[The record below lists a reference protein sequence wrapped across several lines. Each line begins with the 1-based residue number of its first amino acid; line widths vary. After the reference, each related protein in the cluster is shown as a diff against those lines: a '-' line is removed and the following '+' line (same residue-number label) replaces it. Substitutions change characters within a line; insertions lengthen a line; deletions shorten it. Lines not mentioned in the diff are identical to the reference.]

1 MLIPKEK
8 INQAKELYGEQA
20 MLDIVS
26 YFGLEDSYN
35 EKDKS
40 CSCPWHRDKTPSF
53 IWNPKNN
60 SAHCFSCNRN
70 FGIIDLYLAQ
80 GMSYLEAVEKLFN
93 NVKFE
98 YNFNNKN
105 IQDSSYRYPKH
116 EHSDRTNVEKYM
128 GLRKISKKTL
138 DYADVQSDCHGNVV
152 FHYYNANDT
161 LMTVKYRLG
170 HKFDKEKDKS
180 KCWAQSNAD
189 FTPLL
194 FNMNRIDPS
203 KPLVITE
210 GECMKGDTEILT
222 PEGWI
227 RLDEYNNQQVMQVD
241 SNMSG
246 SFVTP
251 LAYVKKQYSGNMVCV
266 RKGGNYTFEATENH
280 NMVYIKSNKE
290 IIKRK
295 ACEMP
300 KSIGSAYIPTAI
312 NYNGK
317 GISLS
322 NDQIA
327 LYLAVSADCTIDIR
341 KGCRY
346 SRFGVK
352 KNRKYNRIKNLLDRL
367 EIKYFDNP
375 NAANG
380 YKYIGFRTPNWIES
394 KELPVN
400 WIYDAT
406 LEQRK
411 FILDEMVY
419 WDGNRVPNRNQVEY
433 STKLYSNA
441 ILIQTIAHT
450 CGYMST
456 IIKRKNL
463 HGEWYKVSILFNKHG
478 VSFQNGFDKEYY
490 YEGMV
495 YCVTVPTG
503 MILIRQEGH
512 VSVTGNCDTLSII
525 ESGYSNVVSTP
536 NGCGNTKWVEYNWD
550 WLEQFD
556 KIILWY
562 DSDEPGIKGRNEVLY
577 RLGTWRTYYI
587 EIPPT
592 ETTENGGRI
601 KDANELLYFKGK
613 EKVLEYINK
622 PFEIPVQ
629 NVMDLSKAEDF
640 DIEHTEGLYTGIK
653 ELDDKIYKLT
663 FGTLNIITGR
673 AGCVDCDTEYFNGT
687 QWKRIADYTKG
698 DRVLQ
703 YNMDG
708 TASLVNPIQ
717 YHKYQ
722 ESNLWHLK
730 TKYGLDMCVSDEHN
744 MCYITSKGNICIKSF
759 KDFKFVHDR
768 SINGHQGK
776 FITSFSYSGD
786 GINLSDNEI
795 KLMLAVVCDGTFDK
809 KIQSNRCRVQ
819 LKKDRKKIELEKIL
833 NDLKIKYSKNNGVDN
848 YSCYVFKAP
857 LRTKEFTEEW
867 YNCNHHQLS
876 IIVNNIYKWDG
887 SSEGT
892 SWRYFTTNK
901 KNADFIQFAASACG
915 YKATVNIEDRRGRIK
930 LLNDKKYI
938 TKSIDYTI
946 HATKRNLV
954 GIGVRGRYNKK
965 TEITSYKTLDGYKY
979 CFTVPSH
986 MWIMR
991 RNGKICVTGNSG
1003 KSCFVNQV
1011 ALCQALQQGY
1021 DTFVFSGELPAPI
1034 LRNWIETTMIGR
1046 DNITMKDGHIRIFDS
1061 AKRKQM
1067 QNWYS
1072 GRILVYDNDRDS
1084 TANSILNKM
1093 EELARKCGTKVFLI
1107 DNLMMVDLECNEEG
1121 RLQAEKNF
1129 IGKLINFAKKYNV
1142 LVFLVA
1148 HPRKTKEAGGRL
1160 TQEDIA
1166 GSGNIVNLAHMVF
1179 SVHRYTEKEK
1189 QGETNMKGDFIK
1201 GKEPVEYDI
1210 SIEVLKNRITG
1221 VLPTVDMYFDYNSY
1235 RFYRTPSEL
1244 WFRYNWNKDTSPL
1257 RTDDPNI
1264 HKIEEKSSPF

>member
-70 FGIIDLYLAQ
+70 FGIIDLYLTQ

-128 GLRKISKKTL
+128 ELRKISKKTL
-138 DYADVQSDCHGNVV
+138 DYADVQSDYHGNVV

-189 FTPLL
+189 FSPLL

-203 KPLVITE
+203 KPLAIVE
-210 GECMKGDTEILT
+210 GET
-222 PEGWI
+222 
-227 RLDEYNNQQVMQVD
+227 
-241 SNMSG
+241 
-246 SFVTP
+246 
-251 LAYVKKQYSGNMVCV
+251 
-266 RKGGNYTFEATENH
+266 
-280 NMVYIKSNKE
+280 
-290 IIKRK
+290 
-295 ACEMP
+295 
-300 KSIGSAYIPTAI
+300 
-312 NYNGK
+312 
-317 GISLS
+317 
-322 NDQIA
+322 
-327 LYLAVSADCTIDIR
+327 
-341 KGCRY
+341 
-346 SRFGVK
+346 
-352 KNRKYNRIKNLLDRL
+352 
-367 EIKYFDNP
+367 
-375 NAANG
+375 
-380 YKYIGFRTPNWIES
+380 
-394 KELPVN
+394 
-400 WIYDAT
+400 DA
-406 LEQRK
+406 
-411 FILDEMVY
+411 
-419 WDGNRVPNRNQVEY
+419 
-433 STKLYSNA
+433 
-441 ILIQTIAHT
+441 
-450 CGYMST
+450 
-456 IIKRKNL
+456 
-463 HGEWYKVSILFNKHG
+463 
-478 VSFQNGFDKEYY
+478 
-490 YEGMV
+490 
-495 YCVTVPTG
+495 
-503 MILIRQEGH
+503 
-512 VSVTGNCDTLSII
+512 LSII
-525 ESGYSNVVSTP
+525 EAGYPNVVSIP
-536 NGCGNTKWVEYNWD
+536 NGCANTKWIEYNWE

-577 RLGTWRTYYI
+577 RLGTWRTYYV
-587 EIPPT
+587 EIPST
-592 ETTENGGRI
+592 ETTENGNRI

-673 AGCVDCDTEYFNGT
+673 AG
-687 QWKRIADYTKG
+687 
-698 DRVLQ
+698 
-703 YNMDG
+703 
-708 TASLVNPIQ
+708 
-717 YHKYQ
+717 
-722 ESNLWHLK
+722 
-730 TKYGLDMCVSDEHN
+730 
-744 MCYITSKGNICIKSF
+744 
-759 KDFKFVHDR
+759 
-768 SINGHQGK
+768 
-776 FITSFSYSGD
+776 
-786 GINLSDNEI
+786 
-795 KLMLAVVCDGTFDK
+795 
-809 KIQSNRCRVQ
+809 
-819 LKKDRKKIELEKIL
+819 
-833 NDLKIKYSKNNGVDN
+833 
-848 YSCYVFKAP
+848 
-857 LRTKEFTEEW
+857 
-867 YNCNHHQLS
+867 
-876 IIVNNIYKWDG
+876 
-887 SSEGT
+887 
-892 SWRYFTTNK
+892 
-901 KNADFIQFAASACG
+901 
-915 YKATVNIEDRRGRIK
+915 
-930 LLNDKKYI
+930 
-938 TKSIDYTI
+938 
-946 HATKRNLV
+946 
-954 GIGVRGRYNKK
+954 
-965 TEITSYKTLDGYKY
+965 
-979 CFTVPSH
+979 
-986 MWIMR
+986 
-991 RNGKICVTGNSG
+991 SG

-1011 ALCQALQQGY
+1011 ALCQSLQQGY

-1201 GKEPVEYDI
+1201 GKEPIEYDI

-1264 HKIEEKSSPF
+1264 HKVEEKSSPF